1 MNLFILS
8 LTLSLLLV
16 VVVIIVTIRV
26 LMMIIII
33 IIAIIITMAII
44 IITVIISRKDYRGKA
59 GAPLYAT
66 TTVHV
71 CLSVCVEVNVRRT
84 RNR

>member
-26 LMMIIII
+26 LMMIII